1 MLKQSLIVL
10 TALLLFALP
19 ATGVFATDP
28 DTVADIRIIVH
39 CAPEKQDLWTSVARS
54 TIPLQTG
61 DPYSLDKISEAVTAL
76 KNSLFFEH
84 IHVPDPQKQA
94 NGMVLFFELT
104 PFSRI
109 SEIKVNHAFP
119 LFEQEV
125 LNVMT
130 IRTGGI
136 YQEDKV
142 APQAQ
147 RVEKL
152 FKERGFYDPKA
163 TVTATPDQNQV
174 RIVVDIQ
181 KGPFYRIRKIV
192 FKGNQNLSSARL
204 KLSLKTWRTS
214 LLPFQGNRFTQKEMD
229 EDIKELTR
237 IFRQKGY
244 AEVLVTARQA
254 VVDGTHEVDVV
265 FTITEGPLYRIS
277 FTGNETLSQRKL
289 NKELLLKKDGNKN
302 NFALRRSLRNI
313 KKLYAQHGF
322 PDARIKEEKGPDSPD
337 TGWRQVDIRVNEG
350 PRYRVSE
357 LTLPGATTLPL
368 KQIKKNILTSG
379 KGGIFDAG
387 VLEEDLAA
395 ITALYLKEGFTRVK
409 ADKKVTVSDGEDKA
423 QKAVIIDITIKE
435 GPRTTVEDI
444 ELSGMSALAPD
455 DALAILSLKQGQWY
469 DASLIEA
476 DTAALQQAVAQQGF
490 PHVEVTCD
498 TIFSKDL
505 TRVKLDFHIDQGPK
519 VCVGRIFYAGHTRL
533 RESELAEEMEIGP
546 GDPFSLLNI
555 VDSRRNIQG
564 MNAVDTVRI
573 RSVGLK
579 TREPEADLVVEVTEK
594 KPYFVE
600 LAGGYD
606 TERHLYTEGRIG
618 DKNFTGR
625 NLNIEAGLELSQVGY
640 QADIA
645 LTEPRFLSSRLISHS
660 RAFTQEQEE
669 FNKDYG
675 ISTYGLSQDF
685 SKDFFDKKLKLTFGI
700 GYEFRDQ
707 YLRVDRALTDDEE
720 DDYGVRHIG
729 QFSTGAT
736 FRTTDSYVHPKKG
749 MFVSST
755 LDIFKGIDDTLDD
768 FFKIRLD
775 ARYYYPAADSLTLA
789 FRGGYGYMQ
798 SYGGNTHISDDQLFY
813 LGGTSTIRGFDEN
826 MLRFDEDGNAI
837 GGRAAAI
844 FSVEARYEFFKDFEA
859 ALFFDTG
866 AVRRIQ
872 EGVDESFRSS
882 IGVGIRRQ
890 TPVGPLSFLYAW
902 KLDPEPGEDPGCFH
916 FSLGYTF

>member
-1 MLKQSLIVL
+1 MQRCFAIL
-10 TALLLFALP
+10 TALLLVVLP
-19 ATGVFATDP
+19 APNVSATDP

-39 CAPEKQDLWTSVARS
+39 CDPEKQDLWTSVARS
-54 TIPLQTG
+54 TIPIQTG
-61 DPYSLDKISEAVTAL
+61 DPYRLDIISEAVTAL
-76 KNSLFFEH
+76 KNSQFFEH

-94 NGMVLFFELT
+94 SGMVLFFELT

-109 SEIKVNHAFP
+109 NEIKVTHAFP

-136 YQEDKV
+136 YQKDKV

-163 TVTATPDQNQV
+163 TVTATADRNQV

-181 KGPFYRIRKIV
+181 KGPFYRIRKIG
-192 FKGNQNLSSARL
+192 FKGNRNLSSARL

-214 LLPFQGNRFTQKEMD
+214 LLPFHGNRFTQKKMA

-244 AEVLVTARQA
+244 AEAQVTARQA
-254 VVDGTHEVDVV
+254 IVDGTSEVDVV
-265 FTITEGPLYRIS
+265 FTVTEGPLYRIS

-289 NKELLLKKDGNKN
+289 NKTLLIKKDGNKN

-313 KKLYAQHGF
+313 KKLYAQKGF
-322 PDARIKEEKGPDSPD
+322 PDARIKAENGPDSPD
-337 TGWRQVDIRVNEG
+337 TGLRQVDIRIDEG

-357 LTLPGATTLPL
+357 LSLPGTTTLPL
-368 KQIKKNILTSG
+368 KEIKKNILTSG

-387 VLEEDLAA
+387 VLEDDLAA
-395 ITALYLKEGFTRVK
+395 ITSLYLKEGFTRVK
-409 ADKKVTVSDGEDKA
+409 ADKKVTVTQGEDKA
-423 QKAVIIDITIKE
+423 QKAVIVDITITE
-435 GPRTTVEDI
+435 GPRTKIDDI
-444 ELSGMSALAPD
+444 ELSGLSALAPEK
-455 DALAILSLKQGQWY
+455 ALAGLSLKQGKWY
-469 DASLIEA
+469 DASVVES

-490 PHVEVTCD
+490 PHVKVTAD

-505 TRVKLDFHIDQGPK
+505 TRAKLVFHVDQGPK
-519 VCVGRIFYAGHTRL
+519 VCVGRIFYAGNTRL
-533 RESELAEEMEIGP
+533 RESELADEMEIGQ

-579 TREPEADLVVEVTEK
+579 TREPDADLVVEVTEK
-594 KPYFVE
+594 KPYFME
-600 LAGGYD
+600 LSGGYD
-606 TERHLYTEGRIG
+606 TERHFYTEATIG

-625 NLNIEAGLELSQVGY
+625 NLNIETGLELSQVGY

-660 RAFTQEQEE
+660 RAFTEEKEE

-685 SKDFFDKKLKLTFGI
+685 SKNFFDKKLKLTFGI

-707 YLRVDRALTDDEE
+707 YLRVDRTLTEDEE

-736 FRTTDSYVHPKKG
+736 FRTTDSYVRPQKG
-749 MFVSST
+749 TFLAST

-768 FFKIRLD
+768 FFKIRID
-775 ARYYYPAADSLTLA
+775 GRYYYPVADSLTLA
-789 FRGGYGYMQ
+789 FRGCYGYMQ
-798 SYGGNTHISDDQLFY
+798 SYGGNTHISEDQLFY
-813 LGGTSTIRGFDEN
+813 LGGASTVRGFDEN
-826 MLRFDEDGNAI
+826 MLRFDEEGNAV
-837 GGRAAAI
+837 GGRSSAI

-902 KLDPEPGEDPGCFH
+902 KLDPEPDEDPGCFH